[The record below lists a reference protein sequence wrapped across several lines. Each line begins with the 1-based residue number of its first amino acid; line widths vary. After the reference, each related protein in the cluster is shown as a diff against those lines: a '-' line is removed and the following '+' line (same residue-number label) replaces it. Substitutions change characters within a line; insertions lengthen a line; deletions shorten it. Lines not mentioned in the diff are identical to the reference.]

1 MPQML
6 QAIEQNVQSIG
17 IVYFQGVVS
26 MVPKTSLAPTL
37 QDIATALSYPSELDV
52 KIQFLKTLHTLTTG
66 HGKIKLILIW
76 KLQPYFLSFIILG
89 SAIIVL
95 KEKSNQWS

>member
-1 MPQML
+1 MHGDY
-6 QAIEQNVQSIG
+6 VFSRCFS
-17 IVYFQGVVS
+17 V
-26 MVPKTSLAPTL
+26 VPKTSLAPTL
-37 QDIATALSYPSELDV
+37 QNIATALSYPSELDV
-52 KIQFLKTLHTLTTG
+52 KIQFLKTLHTLTIG

-76 KLQPYFLSFIILG
+76 KLHPYLLSFIVLG

>member
-1 MPQML
+1 MPQMS
-6 QAIEQNVQSIG
+6 QAIKQNVQCMGFI
-17 IVYFQGVVS
+17 YFQGVVTV
-26 MVPKTSLAPTL
+26 VPKTSLAPTL

-52 KIQFLKTLHTLTTG
+52 KIQFLKTLHTLTIG
-66 HGKIKLILIW
+66 HGKIKLIFIW
-76 KLQPYFLSFIILG
+76 KLHPYFLSFIVLG